1 MNTPKV
7 KKESD
12 KKNHFPAFSAML
24 REVMPRQNGTPA
36 GVSALAES
44 LKRGNAYVEAQ
55 QRINDLCN
63 PVQSQL
69 ANTLTQE
76 A

>member
-1 MNTPKV
+1 MNTANLNQTNEQNKGI
-7 KKESD
+7 D
-12 KKNHFPAFSAML
+12 FSATL
-24 REVMPRQNGTPA
+24 AKVLPRQNGTPA

-63 PVQSQL
+63 PSKTQL
-69 ANTLTQE
+69 VNTLIQE